1 MRLLAGALL
10 IAAAFVVQAQIAGR
24 VAPGPWRIDLL
35 LGVLLVI
42 AVFSPG
48 EPPLLAALLVGVLE
62 GVLCGMYTGAFIT
75 SRVVA
80 TVAAS
85 YMVEPFNLN
94 LPLAVVAACFATA
107 VCHLV
112 FLIVHPQAQVA
123 WWFGVTVRQLLLAV
137 PLAAL
142 LYPVGARWL
151 AHSPSLSD

>member
-1 MRLLAGALL
+1 MRHLAAALL

-24 VAPGPWRIDLL
+24 VAPGPWRFDLL
-35 LGVLLVI
+35 LGALLLI

-48 EPPLLAALLVGVLE
+48 EPPVLAALAVGVLE

-75 SRVVA
+75 SRVAAV
-80 TVAAS
+80 VAAS

-94 LPLAVVAACFATA
+94 LPLAVVAGCFATA

-123 WWFGVTVRQLLLAV
+123 WWFGVTARQV
-137 PLAAL
+137 FLAAPMMIL
-142 LYPVGARWL
+142 LYPIGARWL
-151 AHSPSLSD
+151 SHTPSLSD